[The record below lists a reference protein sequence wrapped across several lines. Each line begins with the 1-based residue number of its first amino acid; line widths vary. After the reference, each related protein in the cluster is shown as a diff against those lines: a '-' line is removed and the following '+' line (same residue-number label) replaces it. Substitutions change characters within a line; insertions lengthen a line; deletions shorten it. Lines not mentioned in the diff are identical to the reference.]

1 MNESRISAKGIVIVF
16 SLCAVSDFVWSYI
29 RNPSIPLGLGSVLF
43 GLFGT
48 AFYVL
53 VFSLG
58 SRKDKSNGG
67 DSTR

>member
-1 MNESRISAKGIVIVF
+1 MNEYRINAKNLVIVF
-16 SLCAVSDFVWSYI
+16 SLCAVFDFARSYVG
-29 RNPSIPLGLGSVLF
+29 NHSISAGLGSVRI

-53 VFSLG
+53 FFSLG

-67 DSTR
+67 DSPR